1 MKLIDIKPTPAS
13 SDKKL
18 VATFCPCKGV
28 SKCEPATRPKIAFG
42 SKGSITYA
50 TGADERTKNNY
61 IKRHQVNED
70 WSKINAGSL
79 SRYVLW
85 SKKSIPEGIKEFKKH
100 LGC

>member
-1 MKLIDIKPTPAS
+1 MKLIDVKPTPANS
-13 SDKKL
+13 TKKL
-18 VATFCPCKGV
+18 VATFCPCEGA
-28 SKCEPATRPKIAFG
+28 SKCDPKSRPKIAFG
-42 SKGSITYA
+42 SKTSTTYA
-50 TGADERTKNNY
+50 EGATDEKKQNY

-100 LGC
+100 LHC